1 MLTTVTN
8 EAYKQQCLIERYVC
22 PHHGL
27 LVRSNMYLFL
37 RLKYP
42 KHLINSTNNTYV
54 NSRVADLQLWQ
65 ISEEMAGN
73 DVTWVVMPFKDQ
85 NSAHFVKNLSLKLQS
100 TVTRI
105 C

>member
-1 MLTTVTN
+1 
-8 EAYKQQCLIERYVC
+8 
-22 PHHGL
+22 
-27 LVRSNMYLFL
+27 MYLFL

-42 KHLINSTNNTYV
+42 QHLINSTNNTYV

-65 ISEEMAGN
+65 TSEEMAGN
-73 DVTWVVMPFKDQ
+73 DVTWDQNSDQ
-85 NSAHFVKNLSLKLQS
+85 NSAHFVKNLSLKLQT

>member
-42 KHLINSTNNTYV
+42 KHLINS
-54 NSRVADLQLWQ
+54 RVADLQLWQ

-73 DVTWVVMPFKDQ
+73 DVTWVVIPFKDQ
-85 NSAHFVKNLSLKLQS
+85 NSAHFVKNLSLKLQP